1 MSVSDVGAGWWWVVV
16 SLVTSEAKKESQLL
30 SQQGCSDASMG
41 CFVVPSK
48 KLSHALIEARDFSVR
63 IWLCT
68 KFLAFTEGL
77 KCFAVFFYIRL
88 MPDIFFP
95 FKT

>member
-48 KLSHALIEARDFSVR
+48 KLSHALIEARDFRLGFGFAPSS
-63 IWLCT
+63 L
-68 KFLAFTEGL
+68 LSL
-77 KCFAVFFYIRL
+77 KG
-88 MPDIFFP
+88 
-95 FKT
+95 